1 MKKAFLLSII
11 VFVVITILFSWWFI
25 HVFGHNA
32 KLGIA
37 TLRNIVVD
45 RAFLISIPTSIAY
58 FSIHMLVI
66 TEKNKWIL
74 AAMIVLI
81 LIALYAVLAYFYF
94 FNVIIVSLLENPF
107 VD

>member
-1 MKKAFLLSII
+1 M
-11 VFVVITILFSWWFI
+11 VITFLFSWWFI
-25 HVFGHNA
+25 HVFGQNA

-37 TLRNIVVD
+37 TLRNVVVD

-58 FSIHMLVI
+58 FCIHMLVI

-81 LIALYAVLAYFYF
+81 LIGLYAVLVYFYF